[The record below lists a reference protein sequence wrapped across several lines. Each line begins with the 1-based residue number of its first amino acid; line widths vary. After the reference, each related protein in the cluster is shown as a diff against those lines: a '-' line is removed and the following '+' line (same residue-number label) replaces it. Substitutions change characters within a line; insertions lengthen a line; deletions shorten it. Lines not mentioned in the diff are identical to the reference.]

1 MRDVKRVLEMRSQ
14 NHSQRDIARATK
26 VSRDTV
32 RKIFNAADSKK
43 ICWSSI
49 QDLSEYDVQKLLFD
63 EEVKINLSIKQP
75 DFDYVHKELLKPGT
89 TIKLLWEEYADACR
103 SINVPFYQYSYFCE
117 RYRDHVKKHNLTMH
131 INHKPGDKMMVDWNG
146 TCMYIYDRYT
156 GERIT
161 AYLFEATLPFSMYS
175 YVRACPSMK
184 IGDWID
190 CHILAFRYFEGVTR
204 LLVPDNLK
212 TGVISNRK
220 YEDPILNK
228 SYQEM
233 ADHYDTTILPTRV
246 RRPKDKAAVEG
257 AVGDCTIAIVGKLRN
272 RKFFSF
278 EELNEAILKEL
289 DTFNS
294 KPFQKKEGSRKSV
307 YMDEE
312 FPFMKPLPKY
322 PFELSEWKRAKV
334 QLNYHISVEKMNYS
348 VPYEYVGHYVDVKLT
363 KRLVTVYYKMNQVCS
378 HDRLYGRINQYSTN
392 ESHMPENHQRFL
404 WNKDRFI
411 RWAASIGEST
421 TTVVQKLFNRYKV
434 EEQAYKGCMSLLK
447 LSDKYGKTRL
457 EDACQLAL
465 EHISQPSYR
474 NIRMILQ
481 SNQDRK
487 KKTQTS
493 QKETVEYAF
502 VRGKDYYGG
511 KRNG

>member
-1 MRDVKRVLEMRSQ
+1 MRDIKKILEMRSQ
-14 NHSQRDIARATK
+14 NYSQRQIASALK
-26 VSRDTV
+26 ISRDTV
-32 RKIFNAADSKK
+32 RKIFNSADSKK

-49 QDLSEYDVQKLLFD
+49 QDLTESNVQKLLFD
-63 EEVKINLSIKQP
+63 DDMKISLSIKQP

-89 TIKLLWEEYADACR
+89 TIKLLWEEYADACQ
-103 SINVPFYQYSYFCE
+103 SACVPFYQYSYFCE
-117 RYRDHVKKHNLTMH
+117 KYRDHVQKNNLTMH
-131 INHKPGDKMMVDWNG
+131 INHKPGDKLMVDWNG
-146 TCMYIYDRYT
+146 TQMIVFDQYT
-156 GERIT
+156 GEMIP

-190 CHILAFRYFEGVTR
+190 CHIHAFQYFKGVTR
-204 LLVPDNLK
+204 LLIPDNLK
-212 TGVISNRK
+212 TGVISNKK
-220 YEDPILNK
+220 YEDPVLNK

-233 ADHYDTTILPTRV
+233 ADHYDTTVIPTRV

-257 AVGDCTIAIVGKLRN
+257 AVGDCTVAIVGKLRN

-278 EELNEAILKEL
+278 DDLNDAIRKEL
-289 DTFNS
+289 DLFNS

-312 FPFMKPLPKY
+312 FSFMKPLPKY
-322 PFELSEWKRAKV
+322 SFELSEWKRAKV

-348 VPYEYVGHYVDVKLT
+348 VPYEYVGNYVDVKLT
-363 KRLVTVYYKMNQVCS
+363 KRSVTVYYKMNQICS
-378 HDRLYGRINQYSTN
+378 HNRLYGRINQYSTN

-411 RWAASIGEST
+411 RWAISIGEST
-421 TTVVQKLFNRYKV
+421 TKVVQKMFDRYKV

-447 LSDKYGKTRL
+447 LSDKYGKARL

-465 EHISQPSYR
+465 EHISQPSYK

-481 SNQDRK
+481 SNQDMK
-487 KKTQTS
+487 SKNQTS
-493 QKETVEYAF
+493 SKENTEYAF

>member
-49 QDLSEYDVQKLLFD
+49 QDLSEYDVQKLLFE

-161 AYLFEATLPFSMYS
+161 AYLFEATLPFSMCS
-175 YVRACPSMK
+175 FVRACPSMK
-184 IGDWID
+184 IGDWLD
-190 CHILAFRYFEGVTR
+190 CHIHAFRYFEGVTR

-220 YEDPILNK
+220 YEDPVLNK

-294 KPFQKKEGSRKSV
+294 KPFQKKEG
-307 YMDEE
+307 
-312 FPFMKPLPKY
+312 
-322 PFELSEWKRAKV
+322 
-334 QLNYHISVEKMNYS
+334 
-348 VPYEYVGHYVDVKLT
+348 
-363 KRLVTVYYKMNQVCS
+363 YKMNQVCS

-421 TTVVQKLFNRYKV
+421 MTVVQKLFNRYKV

-487 KKTQTS
+487 KKTQNS

>member
-1 MRDVKRVLEMRSQ
+1 
-14 NHSQRDIARATK
+14 
-26 VSRDTV
+26 
-32 RKIFNAADSKK
+32 
-43 ICWSSI
+43 
-49 QDLSEYDVQKLLFD
+49 
-63 EEVKINLSIKQP
+63 
-75 DFDYVHKELLKPGT
+75 
-89 TIKLLWEEYADACR
+89 
-103 SINVPFYQYSYFCE
+103 
-117 RYRDHVKKHNLTMH
+117 
-131 INHKPGDKMMVDWNG
+131 
-146 TCMYIYDRYT
+146 
-156 GERIT
+156 
-161 AYLFEATLPFSMYS
+161 
-175 YVRACPSMK
+175 
-184 IGDWID
+184 
-190 CHILAFRYFEGVTR
+190 
-204 LLVPDNLK
+204 
-212 TGVISNRK
+212 
-220 YEDPILNK
+220 
-228 SYQEM
+228 
-233 ADHYDTTILPTRV
+233 
-246 RRPKDKAAVEG
+246 
-257 AVGDCTIAIVGKLRN
+257 
-272 RKFFSF
+272 
-278 EELNEAILKEL
+278 
-289 DTFNS
+289 
-294 KPFQKKEGSRKSV
+294 
-307 YMDEE
+307 
-312 FPFMKPLPKY
+312 
-322 PFELSEWKRAKV
+322 
-334 QLNYHISVEKMNYS
+334 MNYS

-363 KRLVTVYYKMNQVCS
+363 KRSVTVYYKMNQVCS

-434 EEQAYKGCMSLLK
+434 EGQAYKGCMSLLK